1 MMVAEEKK
9 YNLVHRENWKDM
21 VKEMVDADRELIK
34 KSQTH
39 L

>member
-1 MMVAEEKK
+1 MLGAGWK
-9 YNLVHRENWKDM
+9 RETSFEDM